1 MSNITSPVLSTV
13 KTVQRA
19 GLSRTVGR
27 PKNFHRHSSSFLSCP
42 LRDARTVASSCN
54 PIDRLQAYKPLG
66 SNDTHSLHIIHRP
79 RPSPKS
85 YRFMPLMQGFQ
96 TTSPKNSFHRLST
109 IDSHSLPSLKYISH
123 VSDKV
128 RVPLLPDNYSPNRS
142 PNSGIELE
150 TLDDA
155 PSKSEHFIL
164 AYHPENVTSATRCE
178 IFGNSSDTL
187 LEKS

>member
-1 MSNITSPVLSTV
+1 MSNITSPVFITV

-27 PKNFHRHSSSFLSCP
+27 PKNFHRHSSNFLSCP

-54 PIDRLQAYKPLG
+54 PIDRSQAYKSIG
-66 SNDTHSLHIIHRP
+66 SNDTHSLHILHWP
-79 RPSPKS
+79 RPSPES

-96 TTSPKNSFHRLST
+96 TTSPKNSFHRLAT
-109 IDSHSLPSLKYISH
+109 IDSHSLPSLKYISP

-128 RVPLLPDNYSPNRS
+128 RVPLLPDNYSPN
-142 PNSGIELE
+142 PGIEPE

-164 AYHPENVTSATRCE
+164 AYHPEKVTPATRCE
-178 IFGNSSDTL
+178 IVGNSSDTL
-187 LEKS
+187 LENSYVK